1 MYMKRRR
8 TRRRT
13 RRKRR
18 RCKTRRRRTRRRKK
32 RSYKR
37 QRGGNPYALK
47 MSSAIKPKRMS
58 TSPAA
63 GMKCSAKGGCMNAS
77 WVKGTMGTPE
87 IVDSFNQEKIE
98 ATT

>member
-1 MYMKRRR
+1 MKRR

-18 RCKTRRRRTRRRKK
+18 RRARRRRRRTRRRKK

-37 QRGGNPYALK
+37 QRGGDPYALK
-47 MSSAIKPKRMS
+47 MSSAIKPKRIS
-58 TSPAA
+58 SAPTA
-63 GMKCSAKGGCMNAS
+63 GKQCSAKGGCANAS

-87 IVDSFNQEKIE
+87 IVDSFRQEKIE